1 MNAKEITKG
10 IFWAVLQLL
19 GLCVLVWLLYQLKT
33 LLIYMLIAG
42 VVSLIGRP
50 INHFLMKRLKMRAV
64 MATSISI
71 VLLLGILISLF
82 SLFVPL
88 LVQQG
93 ENLSLL
99 DVDLLKAN
107 IQTLVE
113 EISAYFQL
121 DNSFWQQ
128 QFSVDNLF
136 QNVNFG
142 LLPQLLNETLELLG
156 GFTIGLFSVV
166 FILFFF
172 LKDSHLQ
179 ERIILVL
186 VKDNVNDRVEKSID
200 KTKGLLSRYFLG
212 LLLQISILLVIN
224 SVVLSVFAVENAFI
238 IAFLC
243 ALLNLIPY
251 LGPIIGAVLMLLLT
265 MSSFIGA
272 DFSTVILP
280 KTIYVMIGFFVGQL
294 VDNFFSQPF
303 IFSNSV
309 KSHPLEIF
317 IVILA
322 SGTLLGPVGMIIA
335 IPLYTTMKVIAQEF
349 LAENKIVKSLTK
361 NF

>member
-1 MNAKEITKG
+1 MNSKEITKG
-10 IFWAVLQLL
+10 IFWAILQLT
-19 GLCVLVWLLYQLKT
+19 GLCIITWLLFQLKVLV
-33 LLIYMLIAG
+33 IYMVIAG
-42 VVSLIGRP
+42 IVSLIGRP
-50 INHFLMKRLKMRAV
+50 INQFLIQRLKMRNILG
-64 MATSISI
+64 TSITI
-71 VLLLGILISLF
+71 IFLLGLLISLF

-99 DVDLLKAN
+99 EVDLLKNN
-107 IQTLVE
+107 IETLVE
-113 EISAYFQL
+113 EISIYFQL

-128 QFSVDNLF
+128 QISVDNLF

-142 LLPQLLNETLELLG
+142 LLPELLNQTLELLG
-156 GFTIGLFSVV
+156 GFTIGLFSIV

-179 ERIILVL
+179 KQIILAL
-186 VKDNVNDRVEKSID
+186 VNDKITDRVEKSIE
-200 KTKGLLSRYFLG
+200 KTKNLLSRYFLG
-212 LLLQISILLVIN
+212 LLLQISILLIIY
-224 SVVLSVFAVENAFI
+224 SIVLAVFNVENAFI

-251 LGPIIGAVLMLLLT
+251 LGPIVGAVLMMLLT

-272 DFSTVILP
+272 DFSSIILP
-280 KTIYVMIGFFVGQL
+280 KTVYVMIGFCVGQMI
-294 VDNFFSQPF
+294 DNFFSQPY

-309 KSHPLEIF
+309 RSHPLEIF

-322 SGTLLGPVGMIIA
+322 SGTLIGPVGMIIA
-335 IPLYTTMKVIAQEF
+335 IPLYTTLKVISQEF
-349 LAENKIVKSLTK
+349 LSENKIVKSLTK

>member
-19 GLCVLVWLLYQLKT
+19 GLCVLVWLLYQIKT

-186 VKDNVNDRVEKSID
+186 VNDNVNDRVEKSID

>member
-1 MNAKEITKG
+1 MNAKEISNG
-10 IFWAVLQLL
+10 IVRAVLQLT
-19 GLCVLVWLLYQLKT
+19 GLCILIWLLLQIKT

-42 VVSLIGRP
+42 IVSLIGRP
-50 INHFLMKRLKMRAV
+50 INQFLTGRLKLKNV
-64 MATSISI
+64 LATSITIVFLLWVLVSI
-71 VLLLGILISLF
+71 F

-88 LVQQG
+88 LIQQG

-99 DVDLLKAN
+99 EVNELKGN
-107 IQTLVE
+107 IETLIQ
-113 EISAYFQL
+113 EIGLYFNL

-136 QNVNFG
+136 QNINLG
-142 LLPQLLNETLELLG
+142 LLPELLNQTLELLG

-179 ERIILVL
+179 ERIILAL
-186 VKDNVNDRVEKSID
+186 VNDKVTNRVEKSIE

-212 LLLQISILLVIN
+212 LLLQISILLIIY
-224 SVVLSVFAVENAFI
+224 SIVLAIFDVQNAFI

-251 LGPIIGAVLMLLLT
+251 LGPIIGGLLMLLLT

-280 KTIYVMIGFFVGQL
+280 KTSYVMIGFIVGQL

-335 IPLYTTMKVIAQEF
+335 IPLYTTIKVIAQEF

>member
-1 MNAKEITKG
+1 
-10 IFWAVLQLL
+10 
-19 GLCVLVWLLYQLKT
+19 
-33 LLIYMLIAG
+33 MLIAG
-42 VVSLIGRP
+42 IVSLIGRP
-50 INHFLMKRLKMRAV
+50 INQLLTKRLKLKNILAS
-64 MATSISI
+64 SITIVFLMWILVSI
-71 VLLLGILISLF
+71 F

-99 DVDLLKAN
+99 EVNELKGN
-107 IQTLVE
+107 IETLIQ
-113 EISAYFQL
+113 EIGTYFNL

-142 LLPQLLNETLELLG
+142 LLPELLNQTLELLG

-179 ERIILVL
+179 ERIILAL
-186 VKDNVNDRVEKSID
+186 VNDEVTDRVEKSIE

-212 LLLQISILLVIN
+212 LLLQISILLIIY
-224 SVVLSVFAVENAFI
+224 SIVLAIFDVENAFI

-251 LGPIIGAVLMLLLT
+251 LGPIIGGVLMLLLT

-280 KTIYVMIGFFVGQL
+280 KTGYVMIGFVIGQL

-335 IPLYTTMKVIAQEF
+335 IPLYTTIKVIAQEF
-349 LAENKIVKSLTK
+349 MAENKIVKSLTK

>member
-1 MNAKEITKG
+1 MNSKEITKG
-10 IFWAVLQLL
+10 IFWAIIQLT
-19 GLCVLVWLLYQLKT
+19 GLCIITWLLFQLKI
-33 LLIYMLIAG
+33 LLIYMVIAG
-42 VVSLIGRP
+42 IVSLIGRP
-50 INHFLMKRLKMRAV
+50 INQFLIQRLKMRNILG
-64 MATSISI
+64 TSITI
-71 VLLLGILISLF
+71 IFLLGLLISLF

-99 DVDLLKAN
+99 EVDLLKNN
-107 IQTLVE
+107 IETLVE
-113 EISAYFQL
+113 EISIYFQL

-128 QFSVDNLF
+128 QISVDNLF

-142 LLPQLLNETLELLG
+142 LLPELLNQTLELLG
-156 GFTIGLFSVV
+156 GFTIGLFSIV

-179 ERIILVL
+179 KQIILAL
-186 VKDNVNDRVEKSID
+186 VNDKITDRVEKSIE
-200 KTKGLLSRYFLG
+200 KTKNLLSRYFLG
-212 LLLQISILLVIN
+212 LLLQISILLIIY
-224 SVVLSVFAVENAFI
+224 SIVLAVFNVENAFI

-251 LGPIIGAVLMLLLT
+251 LGPIVGAVLMMLLT

-272 DFSTVILP
+272 DFSSIILP
-280 KTIYVMIGFFVGQL
+280 KTIYVMIGFCVGQMI
-294 VDNFFSQPF
+294 DNFFSQPY

-322 SGTLLGPVGMIIA
+322 SGTLIGPVGMIIA
-335 IPLYTTMKVIAQEF
+335 IPLYTTLKVISQEF
-349 LAENKIVKSLTK
+349 LSENKIVKSLTK

>member
-1 MNAKEITKG
+1 MNSKEITKG
-10 IFWAVLQLL
+10 IFWAILQLT
-19 GLCVLVWLLYQLKT
+19 GLCIITWLLFQLKI
-33 LLIYMLIAG
+33 LLIYMVIAG
-42 VVSLIGRP
+42 IVSLIGRP
-50 INHFLMKRLKMRAV
+50 INQFLIQRLKMRNILG
-64 MATSISI
+64 TSITI
-71 VLLLGILISLF
+71 IFLLGLLISLF

-99 DVDLLKAN
+99 EVDLLKNN
-107 IQTLVE
+107 IETLVE
-113 EISAYFQL
+113 EISIYFQL

-128 QFSVDNLF
+128 QISVDNLF

-142 LLPQLLNETLELLG
+142 LLPELLNQTLELLG
-156 GFTIGLFSVV
+156 GFTIGLFSIV

-179 ERIILVL
+179 KQIILAL
-186 VKDNVNDRVEKSID
+186 VNDKITDRVEKSIE
-200 KTKGLLSRYFLG
+200 KTKNLLSRYFLG
-212 LLLQISILLVIN
+212 LLLQISILLIIY
-224 SVVLSVFAVENAFI
+224 SIVLAVFSVENAFI

-251 LGPIIGAVLMLLLT
+251 LGPIVGAVLMMLLT

-272 DFSTVILP
+272 DFSSIILP
-280 KTIYVMIGFFVGQL
+280 KTIYVMIGFCVGQMI
-294 VDNFFSQPF
+294 DNFFSQPY

-322 SGTLLGPVGMIIA
+322 SGTLIGPVGMIIA
-335 IPLYTTMKVIAQEF
+335 IPLYTTLKVISQEF
-349 LAENKIVKSLTK
+349 LSENKIVKSLTK

>member
-1 MNAKEITKG
+1 
-10 IFWAVLQLL
+10 
-19 GLCVLVWLLYQLKT
+19 LV
-33 LLIYMLIAG
+33 
-42 VVSLIGRP
+42 
-50 INHFLMKRLKMRAV
+50 
-64 MATSISI
+64 SI
-71 VLLLGILISLF
+71 F

-99 DVDLLKAN
+99 EVNELKGN
-107 IQTLVE
+107 IETLIQ
-113 EISAYFQL
+113 EIGTYFNL

-142 LLPQLLNETLELLG
+142 LLPELLNQTLELLG

-179 ERIILVL
+179 ERIILAL
-186 VKDNVNDRVEKSID
+186 VNDEVTDRVEKSIE

-212 LLLQISILLVIN
+212 LLLQISILLIIY
-224 SVVLSVFAVENAFI
+224 SIVLAIFDVENAFI

-251 LGPIIGAVLMLLLT
+251 LGPIIGGVLMLLLT

-280 KTIYVMIGFFVGQL
+280 KTGYVMIGFVLGQL

-335 IPLYTTMKVIAQEF
+335 IPLYTTIKVIAQEF
-349 LAENKIVKSLTK
+349 MAENKIVKSLTK

>member
-1 MNAKEITKG
+1 MNAKEISNG
-10 IFWAVLQLL
+10 IVRAVLQIA
-19 GLCVLVWLLYQLKT
+19 GICIFIWLLLQIKT

-42 VVSLIGRP
+42 IVSLIGRP
-50 INHFLMKRLKMRAV
+50 INRFLTHRLKLKNVFAS
-64 MATSISI
+64 SITIVFLIWVLVSI
-71 VLLLGILISLF
+71 F

-88 LVQQG
+88 LIQQG

-99 DVDLLKAN
+99 QVDELKIN
-107 IQTLVE
+107 IETLVQE
-113 EISAYFQL
+113 VGAYFNL
-121 DNSFWQQ
+121 DNSFWQE

-136 QNVNFG
+136 KNVNFG
-142 LLPQLLNETLELLG
+142 LLPELLNQTLELLG

-186 VKDNVNDRVEKSID
+186 VNDKVSNRVEKSID
-200 KTKGLLSRYFLG
+200 KTKNLLSRYFLG
-212 LLLQISILLVIN
+212 LLLQISILMIVYSI
-224 SVVLSVFAVENAFI
+224 VLAVFQVENAFI

-251 LGPIIGAVLMLLLT
+251 LGPIIGGVLMLLLT

-272 DFSTVILP
+272 DFSSVILP
-280 KTIYVMIGFFVGQL
+280 KTGYVMIGFIVGQL
-294 VDNFFSQPF
+294 IDNFFSQPF

-335 IPLYTTMKVIAQEF
+335 IPLYTTIKVIAQEF
-349 LAENKIVKSLTK
+349 LSENKIVKSLTK
-361 NF
+361 DF

>member
-1 MNAKEITKG
+1 MNSKEITKG
-10 IFWAVLQLL
+10 IFWAILQLA
-19 GLCVLVWLLYQLKT
+19 GLFIITWLLFKLKI
-33 LLIYMLIAG
+33 LLIYMVIAG
-42 VVSLIGRP
+42 IVSLIGRP
-50 INHFLMKRLKMRAV
+50 INKFLIQRLKMRNILG
-64 MATSISI
+64 TSITI
-71 VLLLGILISLF
+71 IFLLGLLISLF

-99 DVDLLKAN
+99 EVDLLKNN
-107 IQTLVE
+107 IETLVE
-113 EISAYFQL
+113 EISIYFQL

-128 QFSVDNLF
+128 QISVDNLF

-142 LLPQLLNETLELLG
+142 LLPELLNQTLELLG
-156 GFTIGLFSVV
+156 GFTIGLFSIV

-179 ERIILVL
+179 KQIILAL
-186 VKDNVNDRVEKSID
+186 VNDKITDRVEKSIE
-200 KTKGLLSRYFLG
+200 KTKNLLSRYFLG
-212 LLLQISILLVIN
+212 LLLQISILLIIY
-224 SVVLSVFAVENAFI
+224 SIVLAVFNVENAFI

-251 LGPIIGAVLMLLLT
+251 LGPIVGAVLMMLLT

-272 DFSTVILP
+272 DFSSIILP
-280 KTIYVMIGFFVGQL
+280 KTIYVMIGFCVGQMI
-294 VDNFFSQPF
+294 DNFFSQPY

-322 SGTLLGPVGMIIA
+322 SGTLIGPVGMIIA
-335 IPLYTTMKVIAQEF
+335 IPLYTTLKVISQEF
-349 LAENKIVKSLTK
+349 LSENKIVKSLTK
-361 NF
+361 DF

>member
-1 MNAKEITKG
+1 MNAKEISSG
-10 IFWAVLQLL
+10 IVRAVLQLT
-19 GLCVLVWLLYQLKT
+19 GICILVWLLLQVKT

-42 VVSLIGRP
+42 IVSLIGRP
-50 INHFLMKRLKMRAV
+50 INQLLTKRLKLKNILAS
-64 MATSISI
+64 SITIVFLMWILVSI
-71 VLLLGILISLF
+71 F

-99 DVDLLKAN
+99 EVNELKGN
-107 IQTLVE
+107 IETLIQ
-113 EISAYFQL
+113 EIGTYFNL

-142 LLPQLLNETLELLG
+142 LLPELLNQTLELLG

-179 ERIILVL
+179 ERIILAL
-186 VKDNVNDRVEKSID
+186 VNDEVTDRVEKSIE
-200 KTKGLLSRYFLG
+200 KTKDLLSRYFLG
-212 LLLQISILLVIN
+212 LLLQISILLIIY
-224 SVVLSVFAVENAFI
+224 SIVLAIFDVENAFI

-251 LGPIIGAVLMLLLT
+251 LGPIIGGVLMLLLT

-280 KTIYVMIGFFVGQL
+280 KTGYVMIGFVIGQL

-335 IPLYTTMKVIAQEF
+335 IPLYTTIKVIAQEF
-349 LAENKIVKSLTK
+349 MAENKIVKSLTK

>member
-1 MNAKEITKG
+1 MNSKEITKG
-10 IFWAVLQLL
+10 IFWAILQLT
-19 GLCVLVWLLYQLKT
+19 GLCIITWLLFQLKV
-33 LLIYMLIAG
+33 LLIYMVIAG
-42 VVSLIGRP
+42 IVSLIGRP
-50 INHFLMKRLKMRAV
+50 INQFLIQRLKMRNILG
-64 MATSISI
+64 TSITI
-71 VLLLGILISLF
+71 IFLLGLLISLF

-99 DVDLLKAN
+99 EVDLLKNN
-107 IQTLVE
+107 IETLVE
-113 EISAYFQL
+113 EISIYFQL
-121 DNSFWQQ
+121 DNTFWQQ
-128 QFSVDNLF
+128 QISVDNLF

-142 LLPQLLNETLELLG
+142 LLPELLNQTLELLG
-156 GFTIGLFSVV
+156 GFTIGLFSIV

-179 ERIILVL
+179 KQIILAL
-186 VKDNVNDRVEKSID
+186 VNDKITDRVEKSIE
-200 KTKGLLSRYFLG
+200 KTKNLLSRYFLG
-212 LLLQISILLVIN
+212 LLLQISILLIIY
-224 SVVLSVFAVENAFI
+224 SIVLAVFNVENAFI

-251 LGPIIGAVLMLLLT
+251 LGPIVGAVLMMLLT

-272 DFSTVILP
+272 DFSSIILP
-280 KTIYVMIGFFVGQL
+280 KTIYVMIGFCVGQMI
-294 VDNFFSQPF
+294 DNFFSQPY

-322 SGTLLGPVGMIIA
+322 SGTLIGPVGMIIA
-335 IPLYTTMKVIAQEF
+335 IPLYTTLKVISQEF
-349 LAENKIVKSLTK
+349 LSENKIVKSLTK

>member
-1 MNAKEITKG
+1 MG
-10 IFWAVLQLL
+10 I
-19 GLCVLVWLLYQLKT
+19 
-33 LLIYMLIAG
+33 
-42 VVSLIGRP
+42 
-50 INHFLMKRLKMRAV
+50 
-64 MATSISI
+64 
-71 VLLLGILISLF
+71 
-82 SLFVPL
+82 
-88 LVQQG
+88 
-93 ENLSLL
+93 
-99 DVDLLKAN
+99 
-107 IQTLVE
+107 
-113 EISAYFQL
+113 YFNL

-136 QNVNFG
+136 KNVNFG
-142 LLPQLLNETLELLG
+142 LLPELLNQTLELLG

-179 ERIILVL
+179 DRIILAL
-186 VKDNVNDRVEKSID
+186 VNDKVTDRVEKSLD
-200 KTKGLLSRYFLG
+200 KTKSLLSRYFLG
-212 LLLQISILLVIN
+212 LLLQISILLIIY
-224 SVVLSVFAVENAFI
+224 SIVLAIFDVENAFI

-251 LGPIIGAVLMLLLT
+251 LGPIIGGVLMLLLT

-272 DFSTVILP
+272 DFSSVILP
-280 KTIYVMIGFFVGQL
+280 KTSYVMIGFVIGQL

-322 SGTLLGPVGMIIA
+322 SGTLLGPMGMIIA
-335 IPLYTTMKVIAQEF
+335 IPLYTTIKVIAQEF

>member
-1 MNAKEITKG
+1 MNSKEISNG
-10 IFWAVLQLL
+10 IVKAVLQIT
-19 GLCVLVWLLYQLKT
+19 GICILVWLLLQVKT

-42 VVSLIGRP
+42 IVSLIGRP
-50 INHFLMKRLKMRAV
+50 INQFLIKRLKLKNILASTLTIIFLIWILV
-64 MATSISI
+64 SI
-71 VLLLGILISLF
+71 F

-99 DVDLLKAN
+99 EVNQLKGN
-107 IQTLVE
+107 IETLVQ
-113 EISAYFQL
+113 EIGTYFNL

-142 LLPQLLNETLELLG
+142 LLPELLNQTLELLG

-179 ERIILVL
+179 ERIILAL
-186 VKDNVNDRVEKSID
+186 VTDKVSDRVEKSIE
-200 KTKGLLSRYFLG
+200 KTKNLLSRYFLG
-212 LLLQISILLVIN
+212 LLLQITILMIVYSI
-224 SVVLSVFAVENAFI
+224 VLAVFKVENAFI

-251 LGPIIGAVLMLLLT
+251 LGPIIGGVLMLLLT

-280 KTIYVMIGFFVGQL
+280 KTGYVMIGFVVGQRI
-294 VDNFFSQPF
+294 DNFFSQPF

-335 IPLYTTMKVIAQEF
+335 IPIYTTIKVIAQEF
-349 LAENKIVKSLTK
+349 LTENKIVKSLTK

>member
-1 MNAKEITKG
+1 MNSKEISNG
-10 IFWAVLQLL
+10 IVKAVLQIT
-19 GLCVLVWLLYQLKT
+19 GICILVWLLLQVKT

-42 VVSLIGRP
+42 IVSLIGRP
-50 INHFLMKRLKMRAV
+50 INQFLIKRLKLKNILASTLTIIFLIWILV
-64 MATSISI
+64 SI
-71 VLLLGILISLF
+71 F

-99 DVDLLKAN
+99 EVNQLKGN
-107 IQTLVE
+107 IETLVQ
-113 EISAYFQL
+113 EIGTYFNL

-142 LLPQLLNETLELLG
+142 LLPELLNETLELLG

-172 LKDSHLQ
+172 LKDIHLQ
-179 ERIILVL
+179 ERIILAL
-186 VKDNVNDRVEKSID
+186 VTDKVSDRVEKSIE
-200 KTKGLLSRYFLG
+200 KTKNLLSRYFLG
-212 LLLQISILLVIN
+212 LLLQITILMIVYSI
-224 SVVLSVFAVENAFI
+224 VLAVFKVENAFI

-251 LGPIIGAVLMLLLT
+251 LGPIIGGVLMLLLT

-280 KTIYVMIGFFVGQL
+280 KTGYVMIGFVVGQL
-294 VDNFFSQPF
+294 IDNFFSQPF

-335 IPLYTTMKVIAQEF
+335 IPIYTTIKVIAQEF
-349 LAENKIVKSLTK
+349 LTENKIVKSLTK

>member
-1 MNAKEITKG
+1 MNAKEISSG
-10 IFWAVLQLL
+10 IVRAIVQIT
-19 GLCVLVWLLYQLKT
+19 GICIIIWLLIQIKT

-42 VVSLIGRP
+42 IVSLIGRP
-50 INHFLMKRLKMRAV
+50 INRFLTQRLKLKNIFASTITIIFLIWILV
-64 MATSISI
+64 SI
-71 VLLLGILISLF
+71 F

-88 LVQQG
+88 LIQQG

-99 DVDLLKAN
+99 EVDKLKIN
-107 IQTLVE
+107 IETLVE
-113 EISAYFQL
+113 EIVTYFSL
-121 DNSFWQQ
+121 DNSFWQE

-142 LLPQLLNETLELLG
+142 LLPELLNQTLELLG

-179 ERIILVL
+179 DRIILAL
-186 VKDNVNDRVEKSID
+186 VNDKISSRVEKSID
-200 KTKGLLSRYFLG
+200 KTKNLLSRYFLG
-212 LLLQISILLVIN
+212 LLLQITILMVVYSIILA
-224 SVVLSVFAVENAFI
+224 VFNVENAFI

-251 LGPIIGAVLMLLLT
+251 LGPIIGGILMLLLT

-272 DFSTVILP
+272 DFSSVIVP
-280 KTIYVMIGFFVGQL
+280 KTGYVMIGFVLGQL
-294 VDNFFSQPF
+294 IDNFFSQPF

-317 IVILA
+317 LIIIA
-322 SGTLLGPVGMIIA
+322 GGLLFGPLGMIAA
-335 IPLYTTMKVIAQEF
+335 IPTYTAIKVIAKEF
-349 LAENKIVKSLTK
+349 LSENRIVKELTK
-361 NF
+361 NL

>member
-1 MNAKEITKG
+1 
-10 IFWAVLQLL
+10 
-19 GLCVLVWLLYQLKT
+19 
-33 LLIYMLIAG
+33 MLIAG
-42 VVSLIGRP
+42 IVSLIGRP
-50 INHFLMKRLKMRAV
+50 INRFLTQRLKLKNIFASTITIIFLIWILV
-64 MATSISI
+64 SI
-71 VLLLGILISLF
+71 F

-88 LVQQG
+88 LIQQG

-99 DVDLLKAN
+99 EVDKLKIN
-107 IQTLVE
+107 IETIVE
-113 EISAYFQL
+113 EIVTYFSL
-121 DNSFWQQ
+121 DNSFWQE

-142 LLPQLLNETLELLG
+142 LLPELLNQTLELLG

-179 ERIILVL
+179 DRIILAL
-186 VKDNVNDRVEKSID
+186 VNDKISSRVEKSID
-200 KTKGLLSRYFLG
+200 KTKNLLSRYFLG
-212 LLLQISILLVIN
+212 LLLQITILMVFYSIILT
-224 SVVLSVFAVENAFI
+224 VFNVENAFI

-251 LGPIIGAVLMLLLT
+251 LGPIIGGILMLLLT

-272 DFSTVILP
+272 DFSSVIVP
-280 KTIYVMIGFFVGQL
+280 KTGYVMIGFVLGQL
-294 VDNFFSQPF
+294 IDNFFSQPF

-317 IVILA
+317 VVILA

-335 IPLYTTMKVIAQEF
+335 IPLYTTLKVIAQEF
-349 LAENKIVKSLTK
+349 FSDNKIVKSLTK

>member
-1 MNAKEITKG
+1 MNSKEITKG
-10 IFWAVLQLL
+10 IFWAILQLT
-19 GLCVLVWLLYQLKT
+19 GLCIITWLLFQLKI
-33 LLIYMLIAG
+33 LLIYMVIAG
-42 VVSLIGRP
+42 IVSLIGRP
-50 INHFLMKRLKMRAV
+50 INQFLIQRLKMRNILG
-64 MATSISI
+64 TTITI
-71 VLLLGILISLF
+71 IFLLGLLISLF

-99 DVDLLKAN
+99 EVDLLKNN
-107 IQTLVE
+107 IETLVE
-113 EISAYFQL
+113 EISIYFQL

-128 QFSVDNLF
+128 QISVDNLF

-142 LLPQLLNETLELLG
+142 LLPELLNQTLELLG
-156 GFTIGLFSVV
+156 GFTIGLFSIV

-179 ERIILVL
+179 KQIILAL
-186 VKDNVNDRVEKSID
+186 VNDKITDRVEKSIE
-200 KTKGLLSRYFLG
+200 KTKNLLSRYFLG
-212 LLLQISILLVIN
+212 LLLQISILLIIY
-224 SVVLSVFAVENAFI
+224 SIVLAVFNVENAFI

-251 LGPIIGAVLMLLLT
+251 LGPIVGAVLMMLLT

-272 DFSTVILP
+272 DFSSIILP
-280 KTIYVMIGFFVGQL
+280 KTIYVMIGFCVGQMI
-294 VDNFFSQPF
+294 DNFFSQPY

-322 SGTLLGPVGMIIA
+322 SGTLIGPVGMIIA
-335 IPLYTTMKVIAQEF
+335 IPLYTTLKVISQEF
-349 LAENKIVKSLTK
+349 LSENKIVKSLTK

>member
-1 MNAKEITKG
+1 
-10 IFWAVLQLL
+10 
-19 GLCVLVWLLYQLKT
+19 
-33 LLIYMLIAG
+33 MLIAG
-42 VVSLIGRP
+42 IVSLIGLP
-50 INHFLMKRLKMRAV
+50 INKFLTGRLKMRNILASSI
-64 MATSISI
+64 TITFLISI
-71 VLLLGILISLF
+71 LVSVF

-88 LVQQG
+88 LIQQG

-99 DVDLLKAN
+99 EVDQLKIN
-107 IQTLVE
+107 IEAVVQ
-113 EISAYFQL
+113 EIGTYFSL

-142 LLPQLLNETLELLG
+142 LLPELLNQTLELLG

-179 ERIILVL
+179 ERIILSL
-186 VKDNVNDRVEKSID
+186 VNDNVSNRVKKSIG
-200 KTKGLLSRYFLG
+200 KTKNLLSRYFLG
-212 LLLQISILLVIN
+212 LLLQISILMIIY
-224 SVVLSVFAVENAFI
+224 SIVLAVFKVENAFI

-251 LGPIIGAVLMLLLT
+251 LGPIISGVLMLLLT
-265 MSSFIGA
+265 MSSFIGN
-272 DFSTVILP
+272 DFSSIILP
-280 KTIYVMIGFFVGQL
+280 KTGYVMTGFIVGQL
-294 VDNFFSQPF
+294 IDNFFSQPF

-335 IPLYTTMKVIAQEF
+335 VPIYTTIKVIAQEF
-349 LAENKIVKSLTK
+349 FSENKIVKSLTR

>member
-1 MNAKEITKG
+1 M
-10 IFWAVLQLL
+10 V
-19 GLCVLVWLLYQLKT
+19 
-33 LLIYMLIAG
+33 IAG
-42 VVSLIGRP
+42 IVSLIGRP
-50 INHFLMKRLKMRAV
+50 INQFLIQRLKMRNILG
-64 MATSISI
+64 TSITI
-71 VLLLGILISLF
+71 IFLLGLLISLF

-99 DVDLLKAN
+99 EVDLLKNN
-107 IQTLVE
+107 IETLVE
-113 EISAYFQL
+113 EISIYFQL

-128 QFSVDNLF
+128 QISVDNLF

-142 LLPQLLNETLELLG
+142 LLPELLNQTLELLG
-156 GFTIGLFSVV
+156 GFTIGLFSIV

-179 ERIILVL
+179 KKIILAL
-186 VKDNVNDRVEKSID
+186 VNDKITDRVEKSIE
-200 KTKGLLSRYFLG
+200 KTKNLLSRYFLG
-212 LLLQISILLVIN
+212 LLLQISILLIIY
-224 SVVLSVFAVENAFI
+224 SIVLAVFNVENAFI

-251 LGPIIGAVLMLLLT
+251 LGPIVGAVLMMLLT

-272 DFSTVILP
+272 DFSSIILP
-280 KTIYVMIGFFVGQL
+280 KTIYVMIGFCVGQMI
-294 VDNFFSQPF
+294 DNFFSQPY

-322 SGTLLGPVGMIIA
+322 SGTLIGPVGMIIA
-335 IPLYTTMKVIAQEF
+335 IPLYTTLKVISQEF
-349 LAENKIVKSLTK
+349 LSENKIVKSLTK

>member
-1 MNAKEITKG
+1 MNSKEITKG
-10 IFWAVLQLL
+10 IFWAILQLT
-19 GLCVLVWLLYQLKT
+19 GLCIITWLLFQLKI
-33 LLIYMLIAG
+33 LLIYMVIAG
-42 VVSLIGRP
+42 IVSLVGRP
-50 INHFLMKRLKMRAV
+50 INQFLIQRLKMRNILG
-64 MATSISI
+64 TSITI
-71 VLLLGILISLF
+71 IFLLGLLISLF

-99 DVDLLKAN
+99 EVDLLKNN
-107 IQTLVE
+107 IETLVE
-113 EISAYFQL
+113 EISIYFQL

-128 QFSVDNLF
+128 QISVDNLF

-142 LLPQLLNETLELLG
+142 LLPELLNQTLELLG
-156 GFTIGLFSVV
+156 GFTIGLFSIV

-179 ERIILVL
+179 KQIILAL
-186 VKDNVNDRVEKSID
+186 VNDKITDRVEKSIE
-200 KTKGLLSRYFLG
+200 KTKNLLSRYFLG
-212 LLLQISILLVIN
+212 LLLQISILLIIY
-224 SVVLSVFAVENAFI
+224 SIVLAVFNVENAFI

-251 LGPIIGAVLMLLLT
+251 LGPIVGAVLMMLLT

-272 DFSTVILP
+272 DFSSIILP
-280 KTIYVMIGFFVGQL
+280 KTIYVMIGFCVGQMI
-294 VDNFFSQPF
+294 DNFFSQPY

-322 SGTLLGPVGMIIA
+322 SGTLIGPVGMIIA
-335 IPLYTTMKVIAQEF
+335 IPLYTTLKVISQEF
-349 LAENKIVKSLTK
+349 LSENKIVKSLTK

>member
-1 MNAKEITKG
+1 MNSKEITKG
-10 IFWAVLQLL
+10 IFWAILQLT
-19 GLCVLVWLLYQLKT
+19 GLCIITWLLFQLKI
-33 LLIYMLIAG
+33 LLIYMVIAG
-42 VVSLIGRP
+42 IVSLIGRP
-50 INHFLMKRLKMRAV
+50 INQFLIQRLKMRNILG
-64 MATSISI
+64 TSITI
-71 VLLLGILISLF
+71 IFLLGLLISLF

-99 DVDLLKAN
+99 EVDLLKNN
-107 IQTLVE
+107 IETLVE
-113 EISAYFQL
+113 EISIYFQL

-128 QFSVDNLF
+128 QISVDNLF

-142 LLPQLLNETLELLG
+142 LLPELLNQTLELLG
-156 GFTIGLFSVV
+156 GFTIGLFSIV

-179 ERIILVL
+179 KQIILAL
-186 VKDNVNDRVEKSID
+186 VNDKITDRVEKSIE
-200 KTKGLLSRYFLG
+200 KTKNLLSRYFLG
-212 LLLQISILLVIN
+212 LLLQISILLIIY
-224 SVVLSVFAVENAFI
+224 SIVLAVFNVENAFI

-251 LGPIIGAVLMLLLT
+251 LGPIVGAVLMMLLT

-272 DFSTVILP
+272 DFSSIILP
-280 KTIYVMIGFFVGQL
+280 KTIYVMIGFCVGQMI
-294 VDNFFSQPF
+294 DNFFSQHY

-322 SGTLLGPVGMIIA
+322 SGTLIGPVGMIIA
-335 IPLYTTMKVIAQEF
+335 IPLYTTLKVISQEF
-349 LAENKIVKSLTK
+349 LSENKIVKSLTK

>member
-1 MNAKEITKG
+1 MNAKEISKG
-10 IFWAVLQLL
+10 IFWAVIQLVGVCIL
-19 GLCVLVWLLYQLKT
+19 LWLLLQLKT

-42 VVSLIGRP
+42 IVSLIGRP
-50 INHFLMKRLKMRAV
+50 INQLLMKRLKMKTV
-64 MATSISI
+64 LATTISI
-71 VLLLGILISLF
+71 VLLLGVLISIF

-88 LVQQG
+88 LIQQG
-93 ENLSLL
+93 QNLSLL
-99 DVDLLKAN
+99 DVDLLKIN
-107 IQTLVE
+107 IQTLAE
-113 EISAYFQL
+113 EISIYFQL

-128 QFSVDNLF
+128 QISVDNLF
-136 QNVNFG
+136 KNVNLG
-142 LLPQLLNETLELLG
+142 LLPELLNQTLELLG

-172 LKDSHLQ
+172 LKDSYLQ
-179 ERIILVL
+179 EQIILAL
-186 VKDNVNDRVEKSID
+186 VNDKVSNRVEKSIE
-200 KTKGLLSRYFLG
+200 KTKRLLSRYFLG
-212 LLLQISILLVIN
+212 LLLQISILLIIY
-224 SVVLSVFAVENAFI
+224 SIVLAIFQVENAFI

-251 LGPIIGAVLMLLLT
+251 LGPIVGAVLMILLT
-265 MSSFIGA
+265 MSSFIGS
-272 DFSTVILP
+272 DFSSIILP
-280 KTIYVMIGFFVGQL
+280 KTIYVMIGFFIGQL
-294 VDNFFSQPF
+294 IDNFFSQPF

-335 IPLYTTMKVIAQEF
+335 IPLYTTLKVIAQEF
-349 LAENKIVKSLTK
+349 LAENKIVKALTK

>member
-1 MNAKEITKG
+1 MNSKEITKG
-10 IFWAVLQLL
+10 IFWAILQLT
-19 GLCVLVWLLYQLKT
+19 GLCIITWLLFQLKI
-33 LLIYMLIAG
+33 LLIYMVIAG
-42 VVSLIGRP
+42 IVSLIGRP
-50 INHFLMKRLKMRAV
+50 INQFLIQRLKIRNILG
-64 MATSISI
+64 TSITI
-71 VLLLGILISLF
+71 IFLLGLLISLF

-99 DVDLLKAN
+99 EVDLLKNN
-107 IQTLVE
+107 IETLVE
-113 EISAYFQL
+113 EISIYFQL

-128 QFSVDNLF
+128 QISVDNLF

-142 LLPQLLNETLELLG
+142 LLPELLNQTLELLG
-156 GFTIGLFSVV
+156 GFTIGLFSIV

-179 ERIILVL
+179 KQIILAL
-186 VKDNVNDRVEKSID
+186 VNDKITDRVEKSIE
-200 KTKGLLSRYFLG
+200 KIKNLLSRYFLG
-212 LLLQISILLVIN
+212 LLLQISILLIIY
-224 SVVLSVFAVENAFI
+224 SIVLAVFNVENAFI

-251 LGPIIGAVLMLLLT
+251 LGPIVGAVLMMLLT

-272 DFSTVILP
+272 DFSSIILP
-280 KTIYVMIGFFVGQL
+280 KTIYVMIGFCVGQMI
-294 VDNFFSQPF
+294 DNFFSQPY

-309 KSHPLEIF
+309 RSHPLEIF

-322 SGTLLGPVGMIIA
+322 SGTLIGPVGMIIA
-335 IPLYTTMKVIAQEF
+335 IPLYTTLKVISQEF
-349 LAENKIVKSLTK
+349 LSENKIVKSLTK

>member
-1 MNAKEITKG
+1 MNAKEISSG
-10 IFWAVLQLL
+10 IVRAVLQLT
-19 GLCVLVWLLYQLKT
+19 GICILVWLLLQVKT

-42 VVSLIGRP
+42 IVSLIGRP
-50 INHFLMKRLKMRAV
+50 INQLLTKRLKFKNILAS
-64 MATSISI
+64 SITIVFLMWILVSI
-71 VLLLGILISLF
+71 F

-99 DVDLLKAN
+99 EVNELKGN
-107 IQTLVE
+107 IETLIQ
-113 EISAYFQL
+113 EIGTYFNL
-121 DNSFWQQ
+121 NNSFWQQ

-142 LLPQLLNETLELLG
+142 LLPELLNQTLELLG

-179 ERIILVL
+179 ERIILAL
-186 VKDNVNDRVEKSID
+186 VNDEVTDRVEKSIE

-212 LLLQISILLVIN
+212 LILQISILLIIY
-224 SVVLSVFAVENAFI
+224 SIVLAIFDIENAFI

-251 LGPIIGAVLMLLLT
+251 LGPIIGGVIMLLLT

-280 KTIYVMIGFFVGQL
+280 KTGYVMIGFVIGQL

-335 IPLYTTMKVIAQEF
+335 IPLYTTIKVIAQEF
-349 LAENKIVKSLTK
+349 MAENKIVKSLTK

>member
-50 INHFLMKRLKMRAV
+50 INHLLMKRLKMRAV
-64 MATSISI
+64 LATSISI

-179 ERIILVL
+179 ERIILAL
-186 VKDNVNDRVEKSID
+186 VNDNVNDRVEKSID
-200 KTKGLLSRYFLG
+200 KTKALLSRYFLG

-224 SVVLSVFAVENAFI
+224 SLVLSVFAVENAFI

-251 LGPIIGAVLMLLLT
+251 LGPIIAAVLMLLLT

-335 IPLYTTMKVIAQEF
+335 IPLYTTLKVIAQEF

>member
-1 MNAKEITKG
+1 M
-10 IFWAVLQLL
+10 
-19 GLCVLVWLLYQLKT
+19 GL
-33 LLIYMLIAG
+33 
-42 VVSLIGRP
+42 
-50 INHFLMKRLKMRAV
+50 
-64 MATSISI
+64 
-71 VLLLGILISLF
+71 LISLF

-99 DVDLLKAN
+99 EVDLLKNN
-107 IQTLVE
+107 IETLIEV
-113 EISAYFQL
+113 ISIYFQL

-128 QFSVDNLF
+128 QISVDNLF

-142 LLPQLLNETLELLG
+142 LLPELLNQTLELLG
-156 GFTIGLFSVV
+156 GFTIGLFSIV

-179 ERIILVL
+179 KQIILAL
-186 VKDNVNDRVEKSID
+186 VNDKITDRVEKSIE
-200 KTKGLLSRYFLG
+200 KTKNLLSRYFLG
-212 LLLQISILLVIN
+212 LLLQISILLIIY
-224 SVVLSVFAVENAFI
+224 SIVLAVFNVENAFI

-251 LGPIIGAVLMLLLT
+251 LGPIVGAVLMMLLT

-272 DFSTVILP
+272 DFSSIILP
-280 KTIYVMIGFFVGQL
+280 KTIYVMIGFCVGQMI
-294 VDNFFSQPF
+294 DNFFSQPY

-322 SGTLLGPVGMIIA
+322 SGTLIGPVGMIIA
-335 IPLYTTMKVIAQEF
+335 IPLYTTLKVISQEF
-349 LAENKIVKSLTK
+349 LSENKIVKSLTK

>member
-1 MNAKEITKG
+1 MNAKEISSG
-10 IFWAVLQLL
+10 IVRAVLQLT
-19 GLCVLVWLLYQLKT
+19 GICILVWLLLQVKT

-42 VVSLIGRP
+42 IVSLIGRP
-50 INHFLMKRLKMRAV
+50 INQLLTKRLKLKNILAS
-64 MATSISI
+64 SITIVFLMWILVSI
-71 VLLLGILISLF
+71 F

-99 DVDLLKAN
+99 EVNELKGN
-107 IQTLVE
+107 IETLIQ
-113 EISAYFQL
+113 EIGTYFNL

-142 LLPQLLNETLELLG
+142 LLPELLNQTLELLG

-179 ERIILVL
+179 ERIILAL
-186 VKDNVNDRVEKSID
+186 VNDEVTDRVEKSIE

-212 LLLQISILLVIN
+212 LLLQISILLIIY
-224 SVVLSVFAVENAFI
+224 SIVLAIFDVENAFI

-251 LGPIIGAVLMLLLT
+251 LGPIIGGVLMLLLT

-280 KTIYVMIGFFVGQL
+280 KTGYVMIGFVIGQL

-335 IPLYTTMKVIAQEF
+335 IPLYTTIKVIAQEF
-349 LAENKIVKSLTK
+349 MTENKIVKSLTK

>member
-1 MNAKEITKG
+1 MNSKEITKG
-10 IFWAVLQLL
+10 IFWAILQLT
-19 GLCVLVWLLYQLKT
+19 GLCIITWLLFKLKI
-33 LLIYMLIAG
+33 LLIYMVIAG
-42 VVSLIGRP
+42 IVSLIGRP
-50 INHFLMKRLKMRAV
+50 INQFLIQRLKMRNILG
-64 MATSISI
+64 TSITI
-71 VLLLGILISLF
+71 IFLLGLLISLF

-99 DVDLLKAN
+99 EVDLLKNN
-107 IQTLVE
+107 IETLVE
-113 EISAYFQL
+113 EISIYFQL

-128 QFSVDNLF
+128 QISVDNLF

-142 LLPQLLNETLELLG
+142 LLPELLNQTLELLG
-156 GFTIGLFSVV
+156 GFTIGLFSIV

-179 ERIILVL
+179 KQIILAL
-186 VKDNVNDRVEKSID
+186 VNDKITDRVEKSIE
-200 KTKGLLSRYFLG
+200 KTKNLLSRYFLG
-212 LLLQISILLVIN
+212 LLLQISILLIIY
-224 SVVLSVFAVENAFI
+224 SIVLAVFNVENAFI

-251 LGPIIGAVLMLLLT
+251 LGPIVGAVLMMLLT

-272 DFSTVILP
+272 DFSSIILP
-280 KTIYVMIGFFVGQL
+280 KTIYVMIGFCVGQMI
-294 VDNFFSQPF
+294 DNFFSQPY

-322 SGTLLGPVGMIIA
+322 SGTLIGPVGMIIA
-335 IPLYTTMKVIAQEF
+335 IPLYTTFKVISQEF
-349 LAENKIVKSLTK
+349 LSENKIVKSLTK